1 MWLAP
6 RRTTRGGQPLQI
18 VQQTVLAENL
28 GWITSSR
35 NNLTTDKIETKVQF
49 APSFAF
55 GLGFVLVFRPLALAE
70 DLQAGAVDNQMD
82 RT

>member
-1 MWLAP
+1 MADFSTAALN
-6 RRTTRGGQPLQI
+6 GQI
-18 VQQTVLAENL
+18 GT
-28 GWITSSR
+28 
-35 NNLTTDKIETKVQF
+35 NNLTTDKIETKVQS

-55 GLGFVLVFRPLALAE
+55 SLGFVLVFQPLALAE

>member
-1 MWLAP
+1 MNFSTGPPIWSVQKSLVTLSIADIIH
-6 RRTTRGGQPLQI
+6 GQI
-18 VQQTVLAENL
+18 GTNK
-28 GWITSSR
+28 
-35 NNLTTDKIETKVQF
+35 LTADEIETKVQF

-55 GLGFVLVFRPLALAE
+55 GFGFVLVFQPLARAE